1 MEPTSKML
9 SLALGILFA
18 MAVSGQSSAH
28 AFIQETTGA
37 SVGSKASST
46 DSGSNQEAPSP
57 DEKPDDK
64 GGPVQTTDQSA
75 QADGSGQQPAAGGQD
90 QKAKAAGNG
99 GSAKDAQQGGAK
111 GKSKALKEAQQPT
124 TRTAVG
130 GQSPIHTA
138 AQQILDSLDA
148 AISVAQK
155 SEAPGSGPALR
166 DISVSRKQL
175 EQKAQAAGKD
185 DNAWAD
191 VATGAARV
199 LADALKL
206 VQTDSGNHAASGQA
220 GTSPAAP
227 PPTDDRER
235 FFQSRELPLYIA
247 GLALILS
254 VLGLGIG
261 WLLARRAVNRALI
274 EAGLL

>member
-9 SLALGILFA
+9 SLTLGILFA
-18 MAVSGQSSAH
+18 MAAATQSSAR
-28 AFIQETTGA
+28 AFIQEPMGA
-37 SVGSKASST
+37 NVGSQAT
-46 DSGSNQEAPSP
+46 DSGSNQEATSP
-57 DEKPDDK
+57 DKKVDDK

-75 QADGSGQQPAAGGQD
+75 QADGSGQTPAAGGGQD
-90 QKAKAAGNG
+90 QKPKAGGNG
-99 GSAKDAQQGGAK
+99 GSAKGAQQVVAK
-111 GKSKALKEAQQPT
+111 EKSKASKEAQPKAPKT
-124 TRTAVG
+124 PVG
-130 GQSPIHTA
+130 DQSLIHTA
-138 AQQILDSLDA
+138 AKQILDSLDV

-155 SEAPGSGPALR
+155 SEALVSSPELR

-175 EQKAQAAGKD
+175 QQKAQAAAKD

-199 LADALKL
+199 LADTLKL
-206 VQTDSGNHAASGQA
+206 VQTDSDNHAASGQA

-235 FFQSRELPLYIA
+235 FFRSPELPLYIA
-247 GLALILS
+247 GLALIFS
-254 VLGLGIG
+254 VLGLGVG